1 MSVSRFFALILLL
14 TGWAGLAW
22 AGGKVEVVDGRP
34 LINVVVPNLPVPSDN
49 SAAAR
54 AQIAVVRQFEADFP
68 RIFREKY
75 LPRYLADPKKYGAY
89 DWENVAIRLV
99 PFSGLKVEGVESDLM
114 AIAGGSPPDVLYVNF
129 RKSDTYI
136 RNGFLYPLDKLEDP
150 YLNSF
155 SEAQK
160 RARVHPKIW
169 PVIER
174 KGPDGQKHVWAMPT
188 GGFMGRV
195 LAYRKDLFDEAG
207 LAHPT
212 VDWTWDDMLHAARV
226 LTDPSRSRSGL
237 LLRGDPG
244 WNFSTFLWSAG
255 GEVMEYD
262 EAADEWRCV
271 FGSQEAAKALDYYL
285 QLTQELWQT
294 RDGQWMRGYAFNDQ
308 RLGDYKWQRGEVGMN
323 LVYMDEQFISGLNPD
338 VVGIVPVP
346 KGPTGQR
353 AGELNSRMLGIYS
366 QIASPVVRDAAW
378 EYIAYQD
385 SDAAGAVRTRV
396 LVEAGLGRF
405 VSPRDLNRFGY
416 SEVARLAPKGWA
428 EVFRIASETGRPE
441 PYGKNSN
448 LAYRMLG
455 IPVREAAEAAMRN
468 GVPKEPGERI
478 NYLAQ
483 LLQRGEQRANAVMI
497 GKVTPEERRTRSIVA
512 AIFLACVAAAFGFVF
527 FRVFQTFGSQS
538 SSVPGRMGFRRGL
551 AISLMLAPALLS
563 ILVWKYYPLMAGSVM
578 GFQDYRILEGSTW
591 VGLKHFGDMLWDGLW
606 WQSLWNSLRFS
617 FISLV
622 FGFLP
627 PIILAILLQEVPR
640 GKVFYRLM
648 FYLPAVLAGL
658 VTLLLWKQFYD
669 PTPRAPLNAFVLKLP
684 AIVFVGVG
692 LAVLSLTLVLAN
704 RFRFHGQMV
713 PAAISALIGGVFL
726 FSMVSIP
733 WGVLEDYGLAGLFRT
748 LPEPIQWLKDPRYA
762 MLSIVLPGIWAGA
775 GPGCLI
781 YLAALKGIPDD
792 FYDAAEIDGAGF
804 LDKLIT
810 IVIPMMRPLIMISF
824 VGAFIG
830 SWLGSADHVLA
841 MTGGEANTEVA
852 PLNIF
857 YKAFVYL
864 EFGPATAMAWMLG
877 FLLIGFTVY
886 QLRMLA
892 KVEFRTTGG
901 R

>member
-1 MSVSRFFALILLL
+1 M
-14 TGWAGLAW
+14 
-22 AGGKVEVVDGRP
+22 VDGRP
-34 LINVVVPNLPVPSDN
+34 LITVVVPNLPNAGDN
-49 SAAAR
+49 SASSR
-54 AQIAVVRQFEADFP
+54 AQVAVVRQFENDFP
-68 RIFREKY
+68 RIFRQKY
-75 LPRYLADPKKYGAY
+75 LAQYQADPKTYGLH
-89 DWENVAIRLV
+89 DWENVAVRLV

-114 AIAGGSPPDVLYVNF
+114 AIAGGTPPDVLYVNF

-136 RNGFLYPLDKLEDP
+136 RNGFLYPLDKLEDQ
-150 YLNSF
+150 YFRSF

-160 RARVHPKIW
+160 RSRVHPKIW

-174 KGPDGQKHVWAMPT
+174 KGPDGQKHVWALPT

-207 LAHPT
+207 LAYPT
-212 VDWTWDDMLHAARV
+212 VDWTWDDLLHAAKV
-226 LTDPSRSRSGL
+226 LTDPARNRSGL
-237 LLRGDPG
+237 LVRGDPG

-262 EAADEWRCV
+262 EPSDEWRCV
-271 FGSQEAAKALDYYL
+271 FGTREAAAALDYYL
-285 QLTQELWQT
+285 RLTQELWQT
-294 RDGQWMRGYAFNDQ
+294 KDGQWMRGYAFSDQ

-323 LVYMDEQFISGLNPD
+323 LVYMDEQFVSGLNPD
-338 VVGIVPVP
+338 LVGIVPVP

-353 AGELNSRMLGIYS
+353 AAELNSRMLGIYS
-366 QIASPVVRDAAW
+366 QIASPAVRDAAW
-378 EYIAYQD
+378 EYIAFQD
-385 SDAAGAVRTRV
+385 SDAAAEVRTRI
-396 LVEAGLGRF
+396 LVEGGLGRF
-405 VSPRDLNRFGY
+405 VSPRDLIKFGY
-416 SEVARLAPKGWA
+416 PEVARLAPKGWA
-428 EVFRIASETGRPE
+428 DVFRIASETGRPE

-455 IPVREAAEAAMRN
+455 IPVREASEAAMRN
-468 GVPKEPGERI
+468 GLPQATDERV
-478 NYLAQ
+478 NHLAD
-483 LLQRGEQRANAVMI
+483 LLRRGEQRANMMMI
-497 GKVTPEERRTRSIVA
+497 GKVTPEERRTRSLVA
-512 AIFLACVAAAFGFVF
+512 AVFLVCVAAAFGFVF
-527 FRVFQTFGSQS
+527 FRVFQTFGAHS
-538 SSVPGRMGFRRGL
+538 SAVSGRVGTRRGL
-551 AISLMLAPALLS
+551 AIFLMLAPALLS
-563 ILVWKYYPLMAGSVM
+563 ILVWKYYPLLAGSVM
-578 GFQDYRILEGSTW
+578 GFQDYRILGDSSW

-627 PIILAILLQEVPR
+627 PIILAIMLQEVPR

-669 PTPRAPLNAFVLKLP
+669 PTPRAPLNALVLKLP
-684 AIVFVGVG
+684 ALAFVAVG
-692 LAVLSLTLVLAN
+692 LAVLGLTVVLAN
-704 RFRFHGQMV
+704 RFRFHGQPV
-713 PAAISALIGGVFL
+713 PAAIALLIGGVFL
-726 FSMVSIP
+726 VSMVSIP
-733 WGVLEDYGLAGLFRT
+733 WPVFAEHGLAGLFRT

-762 MLSIVLPGIWAGA
+762 MMAIVLPGIWAGA

-804 LDKLIT
+804 FDKLIT
-810 IVIPMMRPLIMISF
+810 IVIPMMRPLIIINF

-830 SWLGSADHVLA
+830 SWLGSADNVLA
-841 MTGGEANTEVA
+841 MTAGEANTEVA

-901 R
+901 K